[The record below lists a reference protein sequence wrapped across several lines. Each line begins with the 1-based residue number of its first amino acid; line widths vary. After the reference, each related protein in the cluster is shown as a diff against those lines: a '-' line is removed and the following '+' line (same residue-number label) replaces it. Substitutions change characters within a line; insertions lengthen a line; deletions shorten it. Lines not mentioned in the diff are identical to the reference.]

1 MRTWN
6 VLTKVCK
13 DDKNPTINL
22 ENPCAVSFP
31 PQFSSSA
38 PLQRAQVA
46 SIGFCLNWAA
56 IDHQSSTHTLV
67 VNHCRSL

>member
-46 SIGFCLNWAA
+46 SIGLFELGCYRPPKLN
-56 IDHQSSTHTLV
+56 THTS
-67 VNHCRSL
+67 CKSL